1 MSHGTVR
8 VQHQDPAVL
17 RITLTRP
24 ERGNTVDSE
33 LIADLHEAFS
43 AAEKSDSCRLV
54 LIESPGQVFCNGMD
68 MAEAAGDETF
78 DPGSSAPASSDP
90 VYGPDTYAPNAYAP
104 DAPHG
109 SEFFRLL
116 RRITELPRLTLA
128 CVDGRVAG
136 GGVGLAAAC
145 DLVHTTERGVFNL
158 PEALWGL
165 LPCSVLPF
173 LIRRTGFRTAG
184 TMTLTT
190 LPLTAR
196 EALERGL
203 ADELSP
209 DPAPLVRRLLS
220 RLTKVD
226 GRLIGEAKGYLRALH
241 PLTAET
247 EHRAVTEFARLAAVP
262 GVREGIARF
271 AAEGRYPWER

>member
-8 VQHQDPAVL
+8 VRHQEPAVL
-17 RITLTRP
+17 RITLSRP
-24 ERGNTVDSE
+24 ERGNTLDSA
-33 LIADLHEAFS
+33 LIADLHEALDG
-43 AAEKSDSCRLV
+43 AEKSDTCRLV
-54 LIESPGQVFCNGMD
+54 VLDSPGQVFCNGMD
-68 MAEAAGDETF
+68 LAEAAEEFGTE
-78 DPGSSAPASSDP
+78 PGRDGRPGRGAS
-90 VYGPDTYAPNAYAP
+90 
-104 DAPHG
+104 HG
-109 SEFFRLL
+109 SAFFGLL
-116 RRITELPRLTLA
+116 RRLTEVPRLTLA

-145 DLVHTTERGVFNL
+145 DLVHTTGRGVFSL

-173 LIRRTGFRTAG
+173 LIRRTGFRTAA

-190 LPLTAR
+190 LPLTAQ
-196 EALERGL
+196 EAVDRGL

-209 DPAPLVRRLLS
+209 DAGPLERRLLS

-226 GRLIGEAKGYLRALH
+226 ARMIGEAKGHLSALH
-241 PLTAET
+241 PVTDAT
-247 EHRAVTEFARLAAVP
+247 ERHAVTELARLAAAP
-262 GVREGIARF
+262 GVREGMARF

>member
-17 RITLTRP
+17 RITLARP
-24 ERGNTVDSE
+24 ERGNTVDSD
-33 LIADLHEAFS
+33 LIADLHEALDT
-43 AAEKSDSCRLV
+43 AEKSDTCRLV
-54 LIESPGQVFCNGMD
+54 LIDSPGQVFCNGMD
-68 MAEAAGDETF
+68 MAEAAGEDAFGPSSGSTGDE
-78 DPGSSAPASSDP
+78 GLGPAATD
-90 VYGPDTYAPNAYAP
+90 GA
-104 DAPHG
+104 G
-109 SEFFRLL
+109 FFRLL

-145 DLVHTTERGVFNL
+145 DLVHTTERGVFSL

-190 LPLTAR
+190 LPLTAQ
-196 EALERGL
+196 EAVQRGL

-209 DPAPLVRRLLS
+209 DPGVLVRRLLS
-220 RLTKVD
+220 RLTKLD
-226 GRLIGEAKGYLRALH
+226 GRLIGEAKSYLCALH

-247 EHRAVTEFARLAAVP
+247 EQRAVTAFARLAAAP
-262 GVREGIARF
+262 GVREGMARF

>member
-8 VQHQDPAVL
+8 VRHQDPAVL
-17 RITLTRP
+17 RITLSRP
-24 ERGNTVDSE
+24 ERGNTLDSAMV
-33 LIADLHEAFS
+33 ADLHEALDG
-43 AAEKSDSCRLV
+43 AEKSDTCRLV
-54 LIESPGQVFCNGMD
+54 VLDSPGQVFCNGMD
-68 MAEAAGDETF
+68 MAEAAGDAAFTAGPEHAGG
-78 DPGSSAPASSDP
+78 PGRGTAGGSA
-90 VYGPDTYAPNAYAP
+90 
-104 DAPHG
+104 
-109 SEFFRLL
+109 FFGLL
-116 RRITELPRLTLA
+116 RRLTEVPRLTLA

-145 DLVHTTERGVFNL
+145 DLVHTTERGVFSL

-196 EALERGL
+196 EAVDRGL

-209 DPAPLVRRLLS
+209 DPASLVRRLVS

-226 GRLIGEAKGYLRALH
+226 TRLIGEAKGYLSELH
-241 PLTAET
+241 PVTAET
-247 EHRAVTEFARLAAVP
+247 ERRAVAEFARLAAAP
-262 GVREGIARF
+262 GVRESVARF
-271 AAEGRYPWER
+271 AAEGRFPWER

>member
-17 RITLTRP
+17 RITLARP
-24 ERGNTVDSE
+24 ERGNTVDSD
-33 LIADLHEAFS
+33 LIADLHGALDT
-43 AAEKSDSCRLV
+43 AEKSDTCRLV
-54 LIESPGQVFCNGMD
+54 LIDSPGQVFCNGMD
-68 MAEAAGDETF
+68 MAEAAAEEAFGPPSGSTAFGPSSGSTGDE
-78 DPGSSAPASSDP
+78 GLGPAASD
-90 VYGPDTYAPNAYAP
+90 GA
-104 DAPHG
+104 G
-109 SEFFRLL
+109 FFRLL

-145 DLVHTTERGVFNL
+145 DLVHTTERGVFSL

-165 LPCSVLPF
+165 LPCTVLPF

-190 LPLTAR
+190 LPLTAQ
-196 EALERGL
+196 EAVRRGL
-203 ADELSP
+203 ADDLSP
-209 DPAPLVRRLLS
+209 DPGVLVRRLLS
-220 RLTKVD
+220 RLTKLD
-226 GRLIGEAKGYLRALH
+226 GRLIGEAKGYLSALH

-247 EHRAVTEFARLAAVP
+247 EQRAVTSFARLAAAP
-262 GVREGIARF
+262 GVREGMARF

>member
-1 MSHGTVR
+1 MNHGTVR

-17 RITLTRP
+17 RITLSRP
-24 ERGNTVDSE
+24 ERGNTVDSD
-33 LIADLHEAFS
+33 LIADLHEALDT
-43 AAEKSDSCRLV
+43 AEKSGTCRLV
-54 LIESPGQVFCNGMD
+54 MLDSPGRVFCNGMD
-68 MAEAAGDETF
+68 MAEAAGDESF
-78 DPGSSAPASSDP
+78 NPDASQKPVHERDVDSA
-90 VYGPDTYAPNAYAP
+90 AP
-104 DAPHG
+104 DG
-109 SEFFRLL
+109 SGFFRLL
-116 RRITELPRLTLA
+116 RRLTEVPMLTLA

-145 DLVHTTERGVFNL
+145 DLVHSTERGVFSL
-158 PEALWGL
+158 PETLWGL

-173 LIRRTGFRTAG
+173 LIRRTGFRTVG

-196 EALERGL
+196 EAVDRGL

-209 DPAPLVRRLLS
+209 DPGPLVRRLLS

-226 GRLIGEAKGYLRALH
+226 ARMIGEAKGYLSALH